1 LVILAAGGITI
12 GATGSIDADGQSA
25 TGANQFNYG
34 LKSRGGGG
42 GGGIVVLASRT
53 SIVNSGTLVARGGMG
68 ADGSWN
74 SGSSGPLIQ
83 TGPGGGGGGGIIN
96 LFAAYIVAGAA
107 LVTGGSGGHV
117 GSGQPLGGYAGGG
130 GGSYGSGGSTSDL
143 SNGDGYSGGD
153 GIVST
158 TITPDPATL
167 FVPNVHFN

>member
-34 LKSRGGGG
+34 LKYSGGGG